1 MAMALKYEF
10 GCDVETA
17 FELLT
22 DPDFL
27 VQRSMDLGEL
37 SADCEVE
44 EDGDIIRVIHSREL
58 ERELPSF
65 LAKIFNSLQ
74 QVQKIEEWKRKGD
87 AYAGSF
93 DYIIQGQPVKIKGTF
108 DLKPKGKGCVYS
120 AKYDVKVKI
129 PLIGGKA
136 EKFATAQTED
146 GVRKELEYAK
156 EKLG

>member
-1 MAMALKYEF
+1 MALKCEI

-37 SADCEVE
+37 SAECEVE
-44 EDGDIIRVIHSREL
+44 EDGDVIRVIQRREL

-65 LAKIFNSLQ
+65 LAKIFSANQ
-74 QVQKIEEWKRKGD
+74 DVEMTEEWKRKGN
-87 AYAGSF
+87 AYVGSF
-93 DYIIQGQPVKIKGTF
+93 DYIVHGQPIRIKGTF
-108 DLKPKGKGCVYS
+108 ELKPKGKGCVYTV
-120 AKYDVKVKI
+120 KHDIKVKI

-146 GVRKELEYAK
+146 GVQKELDYTK
-156 EKLG
+156 EQLG